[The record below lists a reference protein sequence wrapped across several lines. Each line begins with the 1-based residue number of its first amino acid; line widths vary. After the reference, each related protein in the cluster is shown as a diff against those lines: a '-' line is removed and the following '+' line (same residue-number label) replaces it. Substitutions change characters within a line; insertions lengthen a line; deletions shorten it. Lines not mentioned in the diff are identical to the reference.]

1 MRIKPLLTVS
11 AASLI
16 SLGVGGILG
25 YKIAERNLALR
36 FEERLHHEVAAST
49 AYYEHMNLREKKFD
63 TPEEAAAALIKPGT
77 VLTETQVPE
86 TTERER
92 VAYHK
97 IVQAENYTSED
108 EVKDPEDA
116 MALEIMF
123 PTPDP
128 DVLLRNNVFSN
139 KPHVLTQEEFIEND
153 SNWNQST
160 LTWYVIDKVLADER
174 DQVIED
180 VEGTVGSENLALFGQ
195 GSSDDNIVH
204 IRNPHLQ
211 LEFEVL
217 RHEGSY
223 SREVLGLDEDPPQ
236 RPSGRS

>member
-11 AASLI
+11 AVSLI

-63 TPEEAAAALIKPGT
+63 TPEEAAAALIKP
-77 VLTETQVPE
+77 ETLLSEVA
-86 TTERER
+86 ERER
-92 VAYHK
+92 IAYHK
-97 IVQAENYTSED
+97 IVQNYESED

-139 KPHVLTQEEFIEND
+139 KPHVVTQEEFIEND

-180 VEGTVGSENLALFGQ
+180 VEGTIGSENLALFGQ

-223 SREVLGLDEDPPQ
+223 SRVVLGLDEDPPQ